1 VTAVAQ
7 QGVTTTTT
15 MLIKLFCSF
24 LDTSFTML
32 IHVGDSENLIVY
44 NLIIVVYRQH
54 KLTFKEAKVNLCKLK
69 FFVLVH
75 PTSIE
80 THFSK

>member
-1 VTAVAQ
+1 MTAVAQ

-15 MLIKLFCSF
+15 MLIKFFCSF

-32 IHVGDSENLIVY
+32 IRVGDREDLTVY
-44 NLIIVVYRQH
+44 DLTIAVYGQH
-54 KLTFKEAKVNLCKLK
+54 KLTFEEAKVDLCELE
-69 FFVLVH
+69 FFALVR
-75 PTSIE
+75 PASIE